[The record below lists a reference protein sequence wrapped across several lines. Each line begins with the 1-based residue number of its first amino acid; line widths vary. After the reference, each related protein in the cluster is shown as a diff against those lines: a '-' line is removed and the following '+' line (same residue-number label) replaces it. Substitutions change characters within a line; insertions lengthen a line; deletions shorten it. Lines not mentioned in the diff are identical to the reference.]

1 MTVIGL
7 TGGSGVG
14 KGYVCQKFLNLGIP
28 SIDTDKTARTV
39 CEPGKPCLN
48 ELVSYFGNVIL
59 APDGTLD
66 RRKLAEIAFS
76 DSEKHSVLNKIT
88 HFHILNEVRLWL
100 KLQSEKGCIAAIVDA
115 PLLRESGFD
124 KECDVIVAVIANR
137 DIRIKRILMR
147 DGITEDQALLRLSKQ
162 HEDHFYT
169 EKADHVIVNNG
180 EPTLLD
186 SQVKEVYN
194 AIKSLCTTDKKE

>member
-14 KGYVCQKFLNLGIP
+14 KGFVCQKFLDLGIP
-28 SIDTDKTARTV
+28 AIDTDKTARTV

-48 ELVSYFGNVIL
+48 ELVSCFGDVIL
-59 APDGTLD
+59 NPDGTLN

-76 DSEKHSVLNKIT
+76 DSEKHAVLNKIT

-100 KLQSEKGCIAAIVDA
+100 KQQEQNGCTAAIVDA

-124 KECDVIVAVIANR
+124 KECDVIVAVIAER
-137 DIRIKRILMR
+137 DIRIKRILAR
-147 DGITEDQALLRLSKQ
+147 DGLTEEQALLRLSKQ
-162 HEDHFYT
+162 HEDVFYT

-180 EPTLLD
+180 DAKLLD
-186 SQVKEVYN
+186 SQVETVYN
-194 AIKSLCTTDKKE
+194 AIKAYK

>member
-14 KGYVCQKFLNLGIP
+14 KGFVCQKFLDLGIP

-48 ELVSYFGNVIL
+48 ELVSYFGDVIL
-59 APDGTLD
+59 NPDGTLN

-76 DSEKHSVLNKIT
+76 DSEKHAALNKIT
-88 HFHILNEVRLWL
+88 HFHILSEVRLWL
-100 KLQSEKGCIAAIVDA
+100 KQQEQNGCIAAIVDA

-124 KECDVIVAVIANR
+124 KECDVIVAVIADR
-137 DIRIKRILMR
+137 DIRIKRILAR
-147 DGITEDQALLRLSKQ
+147 DGLTEEQALLRLSKQ
-162 HEDHFYT
+162 HEDVFYT
-169 EKADHVIVNNG
+169 ENADHVIVNNG
-180 EPTLLD
+180 DVNLLD
-186 SQVKEVYN
+186 SQVETVYN
-194 AIKSLCTTDKKE
+194 AINAYK